1 MISDRNI
8 RRRLRPL
15 APVPTELSFAG
26 GIPAPVAAVLFD
38 IYGTLFIS
46 GSGDVGT
53 SSHSATDQPALAA
66 LLDRYS
72 IPGSP
77 AALLERFFSA
87 IEQAHAAAKR
97 TGVDFPEV
105 EIRSIWQGV
114 LGVRQPE
121 MIRDFAL
128 EFELLANPVY
138 PMPHLQRMLTILRR
152 RRLPLGIIS
161 NAQFYTPL
169 LFRWFFGSEPPG
181 IGFDPE
187 LTVYSYRFGRAK
199 PSPLLF
205 EHVAAV
211 LARRGIAAAS
221 VLYVGNDMLN
231 DIFPAHAVGFRTVL
245 FAGDS
250 RSLRLR
256 ADHPHCTFLRADA
269 VVTDLLQ
276 LVKVIDRHR
285 VEPFETRGTP

>member
-1 MISDRNI
+1 MLSERDI

-15 APVPTELSFAG
+15 NPIPTALSPAG
-26 GIPAPVAAVLFD
+26 GIPAPAAGLLFD
-38 IYGTLFIS
+38 IYGTLFVS
-46 GSGDVGT
+46 GSGDVGST
-53 SSHSATDQPALAA
+53 RRDAADQPALAA

-72 IPGSP
+72 IPYAP
-77 AALLERFFSA
+77 ADLLEQFFCA
-87 IEQAHAAAKR
+87 IERAHTEARR
-97 TGVDFPEV
+97 TGIDFPEV
-105 EIRSIWQGV
+105 DVRSIWQGV
-114 LGVRQPE
+114 LGIRQPE
-121 MIRDFAL
+121 TLRDFAL

-138 PMPHLQRMLTILRR
+138 PMPHLETMMAALRR
-152 RRLPLGIIS
+152 RQLPLGIIS

-169 LFRWFFGSEPPG
+169 LFRWFFGSEPSG
-181 IGFDPE
+181 FGFDPE

-199 PSPLLF
+199 PSPRLF
-205 EHVAAV
+205 EHVAAI

-256 ADHPHCTFLRADA
+256 ADHPQCAGLRADA
-269 VVTDLLQ
+269 VVTDLMQ
-276 LVKVIDRHR
+276 LVEMVDRHR
-285 VEPFETRGTP
+285 GEHIQS